1 MQRGPQPM
9 RAALSAC
16 SSAAD
21 DALFH
26 RPRVIDVVDAL
37 PKYSTAG
44 PARRAIRRAERSPP
58 RAGTAGARFSPPYS
72 PFPSRSAFRARN
84 RKKPIAPDNISL
96 FHFDFDL

>member
-1 MQRGPQPM
+1 M
-9 RAALSAC
+9 RAPLSAC

-44 PARRAIRRAERSPP
+44 PTRDPAS
-58 RAGTAGARFSPPYS
+58 
-72 PFPSRSAFRARN
+72 
-84 RKKPIAPDNISL
+84 
-96 FHFDFDL
+96 

>member
-9 RAALSAC
+9 RAPLSAC

-44 PARRAIRRAERSPP
+44 PTRDPAS
-58 RAGTAGARFSPPYS
+58 
-72 PFPSRSAFRARN
+72 
-84 RKKPIAPDNISL
+84 
-96 FHFDFDL
+96 

>member
-1 MQRGPQPM
+1 M

-58 RAGTAGARFSPPYS
+58 RAGTVRGFPLRIP
-72 PFPSRSAFRARN
+72 PFPPAPPSVREIAKNRSRRTIFF
-84 RKKPIAPDNISL
+84 L

>member
-26 RPRVIDVVDAL
+26 RPRAIDVVDAL
-37 PKYSTAG
+37 PKYVDGRAG
-44 PARRAIRRAERSPP
+44 PTRDPAS
-58 RAGTAGARFSPPYS
+58 
-72 PFPSRSAFRARN
+72 
-84 RKKPIAPDNISL
+84 
-96 FHFDFDL
+96 